1 MTDYRPL
8 DLSALSN
15 AGVDAL
21 VEHAAV
27 GFVKP
32 PRDLTQPSAY
42 DPQSPQSTPRI
53 GRQMF
58 QGLPFQIGGRPAS
71 EDSCYLLLGAGP
83 GTDTASVKVD
93 CKARHII
100 FVHRLLDSEIENG
113 GPLGVHVA
121 DYVVHLEGGESV
133 TVPIRERFEISIVP
147 PAWGGLPYRA
157 VSDEKNSLPPRY
169 VGAWEQAGRRQTE
182 ALRGAALD
190 YFLWAWVNPH
200 PDKTIEAIELV
211 AKGPRFI
218 VAGIT
223 LGHLDEHPFV
233 RAGARELKIVLPNP
247 EEASKPFTT
256 EVEVDRG
263 YATLPYPLPA
273 VPAEEFLD
281 DDFKGWGE
289 ERNNTSSPAYVEVA
303 ATRSATVTVK
313 QDGESLG
320 SAQWGEVEDKKVV
333 QPNSKLRLELI
344 DRGRNWV
351 HTTVLDDDSGQPVP
365 CRIHFRSIDGVP
377 YQPHG
382 HHSHVNSDMGTW
394 HMDVGGDLRLGQATY
409 AYIDGKCQGWLPRG
423 DVIVDVA
430 RGFEYEPLRTRI
442 NIKPGQ
448 RELVLRIR
456 RWRDMN
462 KERWFS
468 GDSHVHFLS
477 TQGSHA
483 ESQGEDL
490 NVVNLL
496 QSQWGSLFTNVE
508 EFVGGPSVSS
518 DGRNIVYVTQ
528 ENRQHFLGHLILLG
542 LKNPV
547 MPWCSDG
554 PDEAALGGTLEVTMS
569 DWADQCHSQGGT
581 VIIPHHP
588 NPNGEPAALIATGR
602 ADAVEMLRHTPYN
615 HLEYYR
621 YLNGG
626 YRLPLVGGTDKM
638 SSDVPV
644 GLYRTYVNIP
654 PDEEFTYDSWCRN
667 LTKGR
672 TFLSGGPLINLSV
685 EGYQIGDTIMLP
697 GNGGRLN
704 VEATAESIFPIH
716 RLEIIQQG
724 RVVASTD
731 DSNGAQTL
739 RIRANVTVSGDTWVA
754 ARVSGPN
761 YMQPPRHHDL
771 WSRGVFAHTSPIY
784 IACGAEWRPFD
795 MDTAQYMLTL
805 VDGTLTYIRESSA
818 QHQNGAVTH
827 HHGEDDHLAYLERPF
842 LEARDEIM
850 RRISES
856 AG

>member
-1 MTDYRPL
+1 MTDYQPL
-8 DLSALSN
+8 DLSALCNS
-15 AGVDAL
+15 GVDAL
-21 VEHAAV
+21 VEHAAA

-42 DPQSPQSTPRI
+42 EPQSPQSTPRI
-53 GRQMF
+53 GGQMF

-93 CKARHII
+93 SKARNII
-100 FVHRLLDSEIENG
+100 FVHRLLDSEIEDG

-190 YFLWAWVNPH
+190 YFLWAWVNPQ

-233 RAGARELKIVLPNP
+233 RTGARELKIVLPNP

-263 YATLPYPLPA
+263 HTTFPYPLPA
-273 VPAEEFLD
+273 QSAEEFLA

-289 ERNNTSSPAYVEVA
+289 EQNNESAQAYVEVA

-333 QPNSKLRLELI
+333 QLNSKLRLELI

-508 EFVGGPSVSS
+508 EFVGGPSVSDGWPEYRLRYPRKQAAFPRTS
-518 DGRNIVYVTQ
+518 DSPRVEESSDALVFRWAGRSGAGRHARNHDVRLGGSMPRARRHGHHPTPSQSEWRTGRFDRHWPGRCRRDAASHSIQPLGVLPLSQRRLQIAPGWRY
-528 ENRQHFLGHLILLG
+528 RQDVQRRSSRSVQDLCQHSSGRGIHLRQLV
-542 LKNPV
+542 PE
-547 MPWCSDG
+547 SYEG
-554 PDEAALGGTLEVTMS
+554 PDISQRRPVDQSLRRGIS
-569 DWADQCHSQGGT
+569 DWRHDH
-581 VIIPHHP
+581 
-588 NPNGEPAALIATGR
+588 AAWKR
-602 ADAVEMLRHTPYN
+602 R
-615 HLEYYR
+615 
-621 YLNGG
+621 
-626 YRLPLVGGTDKM
+626 
-638 SSDVPV
+638 
-644 GLYRTYVNIP
+644 
-654 PDEEFTYDSWCRN
+654 
-667 LTKGR
+667 
-672 TFLSGGPLINLSV
+672 
-685 EGYQIGDTIMLP
+685 
-697 GNGGRLN
+697 
-704 VEATAESIFPIH
+704 
-716 RLEIIQQG
+716 
-724 RVVASTD
+724 STE
-731 DSNGAQTL
+731 
-739 RIRANVTVSGDTWVA
+739 
-754 ARVSGPN
+754 
-761 YMQPPRHHDL
+761 
-771 WSRGVFAHTSPIY
+771 
-784 IACGAEWRPFD
+784 C
-795 MDTAQYMLTL
+795 
-805 VDGTLTYIRESSA
+805 
-818 QHQNGAVTH
+818 
-827 HHGEDDHLAYLERPF
+827 
-842 LEARDEIM
+842 
-850 RRISES
+850 
-856 AG
+856 